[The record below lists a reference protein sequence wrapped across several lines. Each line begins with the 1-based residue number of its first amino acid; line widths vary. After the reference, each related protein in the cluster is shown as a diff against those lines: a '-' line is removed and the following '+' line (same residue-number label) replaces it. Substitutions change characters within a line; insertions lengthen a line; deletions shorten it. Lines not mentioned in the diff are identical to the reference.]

1 MQTIRV
7 LSDETIN
14 KIAAGEV
21 IESPA
26 SCVKELVEN
35 ALDAN
40 AKKITIEMLGGGLKL
55 LRVSDDGFGMSALDA
70 RACMI
75 RHATSKLAS
84 SEDLFRISTKGFRG
98 EALASIASIS
108 KVTVSTKKEGQPGI
122 ELEIEEGKVAAEKPL
137 ARRLGTTIE
146 VRSLFYNVPARK
158 KFQKSAPALSAEI
171 FRIVTTMALSHPD
184 VHFEL
189 ISNQRSVIKTEHTGL
204 ERRAEELLGEEF
216 VTGSF
221 PLRYKCDL
229 FQLTGMI
236 GSPQNTRSN
245 KISQHLFINDRA
257 VVCEPISNAV
267 RVGYATRLEERRHPI
282 FLLYLTA
289 KTDLIDVNVHP
300 QKLEVRLS
308 EEELFHAEVESAV
321 KGALQVERQ
330 KPSYSFTPTNTA
342 FENVS
347 FQFEE
352 EPSPELL
359 PFEKASAQFL
369 GQFGSHLLFKEED
382 ELIFLDSKAASF
394 KTLFEHLQKTEKKA
408 ASQGLLVP
416 ITINLTP
423 VECAMVLTHQDA
435 IEETGFTLRSMGGET
450 FQVEA
455 IPPFLDEW
463 EVQDALVEMANALQ
477 EFIGGSD
484 YDKVRREKL
493 TLITASR
500 AKRKSQ
506 YLPDEA
512 IRLYEELQRCESPK
526 FCPKGNPTK
535 VHLSDDE
542 IKALFRADQK
552 AAKSP

>member
-1 MQTIRV
+1 MQIIRL

-26 SCVKELVEN
+26 SCVKELIEN

-55 LRVSDDGFGMSALDA
+55 LRISDDGFGMSRLDA
-70 RACMI
+70 KACI
-75 RHATSKLAS
+75 LRHATSKLVSAD
-84 SEDLFRISTKGFRG
+84 DLFRISTKGFRG

-108 KVTVSTKKEGQPGI
+108 KVKIATKKDGDEGI
-122 ELEIEEGKVAAEKPL
+122 ELEVEEGKVAKEKPL
-137 ARRLGTTIE
+137 ARRPGTTIE

-189 ISNQRSVIKTEHTGL
+189 ISNQRSIIKTEHTGL
-204 ERRAEELLGEEF
+204 EKRAEELLGEEF
-216 VTGSF
+216 VSGSF
-221 PLRYKCDL
+221 PLHYKCDAFEL
-229 FQLTGMI
+229 SGMI

-245 KISQHLFINDRA
+245 KTSQHLFINGRA
-257 VVCEPISNAV
+257 VVCVPIANAV
-267 RVGYATRLEERRHPI
+267 RMGYATRLEERRHPI

-289 KTDLIDVNVHP
+289 STDLIDVNVHP
-300 QKLEVRLS
+300 QKLEVRLR
-308 EEELFHAEVESAV
+308 EEELFHTEVERAV
-321 KGALQVERQ
+321 MNALQEE
-330 KPSYSFTPTNTA
+330 KPKSTYSFTPTNTA
-342 FENVS
+342 FEDVS
-347 FQFEE
+347 FKFEE
-352 EPSPELL
+352 EQTPELL
-359 PFEKASAQFL
+359 PFEKTSAEFL

-382 ELIFLDSKAASF
+382 ELVFLDSKAVSF
-394 KTLFEHLQKTEKKA
+394 RTRFEQLQKNETKA

-416 ITINLTP
+416 IRVDLTP

-435 IEETGFTLRSMGGET
+435 IEGMGFSLRSMGGET

-455 IPPFLDEW
+455 LPPFLDEW
-463 EVQDALVEMANALQ
+463 EVQDALVEMAHALQ
-477 EFIGGSD
+477 AFIGEKD
-484 YDKVRREKL
+484 YSEARQEKL
-493 TLITASR
+493 ALITASR
-500 AKRKSQ
+500 AKRKSG
-506 YLPDEA
+506 YLQDEA
-512 IRLYEELQRCESPK
+512 IRLYEELHRCESPK

-535 VHLSDDE
+535 VHLNDDE

-552 AAKSP
+552 TAKSS